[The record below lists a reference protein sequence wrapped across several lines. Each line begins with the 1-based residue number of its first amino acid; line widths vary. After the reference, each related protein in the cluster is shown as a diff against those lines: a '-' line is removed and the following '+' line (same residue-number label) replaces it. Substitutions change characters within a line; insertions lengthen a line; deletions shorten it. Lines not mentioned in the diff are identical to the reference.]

1 MYYRSSRIWWLV
13 AVMLLVFGF
22 YRGWLAIEGPTREE
36 NGKVNVELALDPGKV
51 REDAQQVK
59 QIAKD
64 ATDRTLQNLPKLPAQ
79 NDKVDAGTP

>member
-1 MYYRSSRIWWLV
+1 
-13 AVMLLVFGF
+13 MLLVFGF
-22 YRGWLAIEGPTREE
+22 YRGWLAIEGPNREE